1 MEHGE
6 MHLRRALMR
15 GHSRKGKGRGKVRK
29 VLHEFKSGKLRSGS
43 GAKVNSRDQ
52 ALAIALSEAGLSRR
66 RS

>member
-1 MEHGE
+1 
-6 MHLRRALMR
+6 MR